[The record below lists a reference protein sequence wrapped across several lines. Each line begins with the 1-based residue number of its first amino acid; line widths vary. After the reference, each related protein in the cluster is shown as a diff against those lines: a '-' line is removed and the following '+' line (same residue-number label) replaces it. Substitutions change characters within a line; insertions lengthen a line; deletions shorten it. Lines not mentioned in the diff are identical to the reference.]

1 MPKRPYR
8 GTTQAEVAALSRR
21 RIIDAALELYIT
33 SWMDEVTLQQI
44 AERAGV
50 TVQTVLRH
58 FGSKSGLED
67 AIWASIVADTNR
79 DRIEVATGDIPGAV
93 EYLIQHYESIGDYNI
108 RFLSQEQRYPS
119 LQTFMEAGRTF
130 HRQWVGRVFAPYLP
144 TEQARERFVPQL
156 VAVCDVYVWKLLRRD
171 MGMTVDQYRDRLL
184 DMIDA
189 IITHSG
195 GSR

>member
-1 MPKRPYR
+1 MTKRAYR

-21 RIIDAALELYIT
+21 RIIDAALELYTT

-58 FGSKSGLED
+58 FGSKAGLED
-67 AIWASIVADTNR
+67 AISTVKVAETMSER
-79 DRIEVATGDIPGAV
+79 DEVATGDVEGIV
-93 EYLIQHYESIGDYNI
+93 EYLIRHYESIGDNSI
-108 RFLSQEQRYPS
+108 RLLSQETRYPS
-119 LQTFMEAGRTF
+119 LHKFMETARVL

-156 VAVCDVYVWKLLRRD
+156 TAACDVYVWKLFRRD

-184 DMIDA
+184 DMITA
-189 IITHSG
+189 LIKFSG
-195 GSR
+195 G